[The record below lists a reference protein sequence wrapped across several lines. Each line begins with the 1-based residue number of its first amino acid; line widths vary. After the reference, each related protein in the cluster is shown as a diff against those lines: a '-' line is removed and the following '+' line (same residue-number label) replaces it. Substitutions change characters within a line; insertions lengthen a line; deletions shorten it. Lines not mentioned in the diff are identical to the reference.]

1 MALIWDPSSLS
12 SQLLWRLGV
21 SREDIIDGL
30 RSRGVAVPRTSIP
43 PQVEVEIGERM
54 WIDREEAQRV
64 IAELPKR
71 LSAEAHFGFNYEDDR
86 AWVIAEASVDLRSLV
101 DDVLAS

>member
-1 MALIWDPSSLS
+1 M
-12 SQLLWRLGV
+12 
-21 SREDIIDGL
+21 
-30 RSRGVAVPRTSIP
+30 
-43 PQVEVEIGERM
+43 GERI

-71 LSAEAHFGFNYEDDR
+71 LSPEAHVGLNYEDDR
-86 AWVIAEASVDLRSLV
+86 AWVVAEASVDLRSLV